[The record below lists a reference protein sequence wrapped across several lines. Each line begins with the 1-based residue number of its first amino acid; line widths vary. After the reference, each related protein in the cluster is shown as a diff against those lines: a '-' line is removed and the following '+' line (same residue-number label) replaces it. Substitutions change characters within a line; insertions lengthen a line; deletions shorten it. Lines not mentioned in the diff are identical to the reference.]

1 MKDRAP
7 SHPGRVRLTRI
18 SEDIYDMSMADDPTE
33 AGTPLSKATLLKD
46 STAEKYGF
54 LPSDN
59 PTPDDIFNAAFDEL
73 PVIRLDGVWTSH
85 ELARFEAQN
94 LSAAG
99 EELAGGSIGDH
110 ALFAGMGATVDA
122 YDETYA
128 RTSAQQ
134 LSAARSALACAGCGT
149 YLFFAGGINTSSSG
163 KSNVVDAYDETL
175 TRVTASQ
182 LSVARAY
189 LAGARVGNHAI
200 FAGGDTGTSSSNVA
214 EAYDEGL
221 TRIPITSLAQARLYL
236 VGVSTDKYAVFAGG
250 GYSTKSAVVDA
261 YDESLSYTTVTQ
273 LSVARTGLAGAFI
286 GGFALFGGGDRSTS
300 SSSVVSPVV
309 DAYDTSSMTRTTATA
324 LSTARCWLASASIED
339 YAIFAG
345 GVAKTDG
352 SSYVSDVVDAYDTT
366 LTICSLPKLSVA
378 RRGLAGATVGESAIF
393 AGGFGNS
400 VDKDDV
406 DAYKLAYVLNVT
418 IPAWSKYMIDGI
430 TSEEQFTQT
439 DTQISGVSDNPFNGY
454 IKRSFRL
461 SGEI

>member
-1 MKDRAP
+1 MKDRVP

-59 PTPDDIFNAAFDEL
+59 PTPDDIFNAAFDAL

-85 ELARFEAQN
+85 EIARFEAQN

-99 EELAGGSIGDH
+99 EGLAGGSIGDH

-163 KSNVVDAYDETL
+163 KSKVVDAYDETL

-200 FAGGDTGTSSSNVA
+200 FAGGDTGTSSNVV

-221 TRIPITSLAQARLYL
+221 TRIPITSLAQARPDL

-250 GYSTKSAVVDA
+250 GSNTKSAVVDA
-261 YDESLSYTTVTQ
+261 YDESLSHTTVTQ

-300 SSSVVSPVV
+300 SSSVASPVV

-324 LSTARCWLASASIED
+324 LSTARYWLASASIED

-345 GVAKTDG
+345 GQTGG
-352 SSYVSDVVDAYDTT
+352 SNSDTDVVDAYDTT

-393 AGGFGNS
+393 AGGYHTS
-400 VDKDDV
+400 SRDDV
-406 DAYKLAYVLNVT
+406 DAYKIAYGLNVT

-439 DTQISGVSDNPFNGY
+439 DTQISGFSDNPFNGY

>member
-1 MKDRAP
+1 MKDRVP

-85 ELARFEAQN
+85 DIARFDAQN

-99 EELAGGSIGDH
+99 DGLAGGSIGDY
-110 ALFAGMGATVDA
+110 ALFAGMDATVDA

-134 LSAARSALACAGCGT
+134 LSAARRYLACASCGT
-149 YLFFAGGINTSSSG
+149 YLFFAGGLTTSSSNR
-163 KSNVVDAYDETL
+163 SSVVDVYDEML
-175 TRVTASQ
+175 TRITTLQ
-182 LSVARAY
+182 LSAARAY
-189 LAGARVGNHAI
+189 LAGASVGDYAI
-200 FAGGDTGTSSSNVA
+200 FAGGDAGIQSDVVD
-214 EAYDEGL
+214 AYGDGL
-221 TRIPITSLAQARLYL
+221 VRIVLTSLNQGRSSLT
-236 VGVSTDKYAVFAGG
+236 GVSAGDYAIFAGG
-250 GYSTKSAVVDA
+250 DYSTKYAVVDA
-261 YDESLSYTTVTQ
+261 YDEAFVHTALTQ
-273 LSVARTGLAGAFI
+273 LSVARTELAGAFV

-300 SSSVVSPVV
+300 SSSISSNVV
-309 DAYDTSSMTRTTATA
+309 DAYDTSSMTHTTATA
-324 LSTARCWLASASIED
+324 LSTARYALASTSING

-345 GVAKTDG
+345 GQTETG
-352 SSYVSDVVDAYDTT
+352 SNYVSDVVDAYDTT

-378 RRGLAGATVGESAIF
+378 RRRLAGATAGASAIF
-393 AGGFGNS
+393 AGGYGNYAS
-400 VDKDDV
+400 KDDV
-406 DAYKLAYVLNVT
+406 DAYKLAYGLNVT

-439 DTQISGVSDNPFNGY
+439 DTQISGFSDNPFNGY